1 MQEWHFLSFSGLELL
16 TGICSHQ
23 GLIGRSQVGTMAAGI
38 ALNVMQTIALMGM
51 MTALCRQI
59 LRGMSRE
66 RIHDRDCFSCTHVLS
81 TLAKEHP
88 GKILELYPLLDGSL
102 MIACFV
108 WQKRCLQ
115 FQWFIVL
122 SRFKKTQ
129 KHGWYT
135 SEKNMSPLCGCW
147 RPKVSTNFNIIRN
160 HACACKFHPRFC
172 PCKIVI
178 KNQCQVQATCDILWW
193 HGIDSCKSR
202 FSPLHNFA
210 YASTWSIYIHFVCV
224 KSFKS
229 ICSEWLWHM
238 RPQQVF
244 FFMVHPM
251 RCIHIIHVAEV
262 EWPAEMENTS
272 SGRDLLKNVKFVL
285 ETPFLEVT
293 K

>member
-1 MQEWHFLSFSGLELL
+1 
-16 TGICSHQ
+16 
-23 GLIGRSQVGTMAAGI
+23 
-38 ALNVMQTIALMGM
+38 
-51 MTALCRQI
+51 
-59 LRGMSRE
+59 
-66 RIHDRDCFSCTHVLS
+66 
-81 TLAKEHP
+81 
-88 GKILELYPLLDGSL
+88 
-102 MIACFV
+102 
-108 WQKRCLQ
+108 
-115 FQWFIVL
+115 
-122 SRFKKTQ
+122 
-129 KHGWYT
+129 
-135 SEKNMSPLCGCW
+135 MSPLCGCW

-244 FFMVHPM
+244 FSW
-251 RCIHIIHVAEV
+251 CIPCGAS
-262 EWPAEMENTS
+262 TS
-272 SGRDLLKNVKFVL
+272 STWQRLNGLRRWKTHHQAGTFWKMSSLF
-285 ETPFLEVT
+285 
-293 K
+293 